1 MSAENQNGIVLNEDR
16 SVEAQLQRAK
26 EERQKKLKKQKRR
39 KYFLLGGAA
48 VILVVIIVIS
58 SIISAFMKNAPMT
71 VMVTNPTRGDLES
84 TIVANGM
91 LESEEVVNYYA
102 PGSILVNEHAAQGDK
117 VKAGDSIIL
126 FDEEDFAFALRESE
140 LENQITNN
148 NYQSSLTDYNEAK
161 QKLSTARANLSKYQ
175 ELVLAQQAV
184 VDELTKTITDANAIR
199 AAKLQNNL
207 YEAEKDLADYN
218 YKILNADELGL
229 SAEAVQTYMGYAQ
242 NKEKLISSIQYEL
255 NALSNSEKA
264 YNDQKALAEAQNVL
278 SDYKAE
284 VEKAKAEIEAYEGVV
299 GNQYD
304 AENIVLNG
312 ELTTMRTEQSYQDL
326 LACDGGVKAEFDG
339 VISQC
344 GIEAGA
350 KTTAG
355 TVMITLA
362 SLDDVKVSFGVTK
375 SKLADVKVGQKA
387 VVTVMDKEYEGTVSR
402 IDSMATVG
410 SNGSSSIMVDIH
422 IDNPDNDIYLGL
434 DARIEL
440 CTASKSD
447 VVMLPVEAVSA
458 DKEGEFVYTVVDGI
472 VVKKYVTLGISSDE
486 YVEIIEGIEE
496 TDQVITMISAE
507 IEEGIP
513 VMAMPQMDSAELEM
527 MMEGM

>member
-1 MSAENQNGIVLNEDR
+1 
-16 SVEAQLQRAK
+16 
-26 EERQKKLKKQKRR
+26 
-39 KYFLLGGAA
+39 
-48 VILVVIIVIS
+48 
-58 SIISAFMKNAPMT
+58 
-71 VMVTNPTRGDLES
+71 
-84 TIVANGM
+84 
-91 LESEEVVNYYA
+91 
-102 PGSILVNEHAAQGDK
+102 
-117 VKAGDSIIL
+117 
-126 FDEEDFAFALRESE
+126 
-140 LENQITNN
+140 
-148 NYQSSLTDYNEAK
+148 
-161 QKLSTARANLSKYQ
+161 
-175 ELVLAQQAV
+175 
-184 VDELTKTITDANAIR
+184 LTKTITDANAIR

-218 YKILNADELGL
+218 YKILNAAELGL

-299 GNQYD
+299 GNKYD
-304 AENIVLNG
+304 AENILLNG
-312 ELTTMRTEQSYQDL
+312 ELSTMRTEQSYQDL

-375 SKLADVKVGQKA
+375 SKLADVKIGQKA

-486 YVEIIEGIEE
+486 YVEIVDGIEE
-496 TDQVITMISAE
+496 TDQVITMMSAE